1 MLARDIIRSRFS
13 SIEADETAL
22 AAACRMRDDGVGCLP
37 VTEKGRLV
45 GIVTDRDLVL
55 RCMAENREA
64 ATMAIRSLMSVEIVY
79 CYEDDT
85 YGRAADLMR
94 QHGLMRLPVLN
105 RKGKLLGLVSQRDI
119 IANLSTKRPYKVS
132 FYKDVTSSTG
142 HHYQVPVHIIY
153 VTGAQ
158 DKEEAEAA
166 AKAELQKEMRVARWS
181 DAADGLTVDE
191 PPY

>member
-1 MLARDIIRSRFS
+1 MLRDIIKTRFS

-22 AAACRMRDDGVGCLP
+22 AAARRMRDDSVGCLP

-55 RCMAENREA
+55 RCMAEDRKA
-64 ATMAIRSLMSVEIVY
+64 ATTAIHSVMSVDTVC
-79 CYEDDT
+79 CYKDEADA
-85 YGRAADLMR
+85 RAVDLMR

-105 RKGKLLGLVSQRDI
+105 RRGELVGLVSQRDI
-119 IANLSTKRPYKVS
+119 LVTLSTKRPYKVS
-132 FYKDVTSSTG
+132 FYKDMTSSTG
-142 HHYQVPVHIIY
+142 QHHQVPVHIIY

-166 AKAELQKEMRVARWS
+166 AKAELQKEMHVARWS

-191 PPY
+191 SPH

>member
-1 MLARDIIRSRFS
+1 MLVRDIIKTRFS
-13 SIEADETAL
+13 SIEADETAF

-55 RCMAENREA
+55 RCMTEDRKAA
-64 ATMAIRSLMSVEIVY
+64 ATAIHSLMSVETIC

-85 YGRAADLMR
+85 DARAADLMR

-105 RKGKLLGLVSQRDI
+105 REGDLVGLVSQRDI
-119 IANLSTKRPYKVS
+119 LANLSTKKPYKVS

-142 HHYQVPVHIIY
+142 HHHQVPVHIIY

-158 DKEEAEAA
+158 DKEKAEAA
-166 AKAELQKEMRVARWS
+166 AKAELQKEMQVARWS
-181 DAADGLTVDE
+181 DAADSLTVDE
-191 PPY
+191 PPH